1 MIDNKKIERAIE
13 DYVRH
18 SSVEDE
24 YPGTEGNAFRAGT
37 KWAINEF
44 LKDLWYSIEE
54 EPKHDKQITYI
65 RENGLAKTIILN
77 EEADKYNNTPSQIW
91 HNICKNYKVAYWF
104 YIDDLFP
111 KEGGE
116 E

>member
-1 MIDNKKIERAIE
+1 MIDDKKIERAVE

-24 YPGTEGNAFRAGT
+24 YPGTEGDAFRAGT

-65 RENGLAKTIILN
+65 RENGLAKTIIMN
-77 EEADKYNNTPSQIW
+77 EAAAKYNSTPSQIW
-91 HNICKNYKVAYWF
+91 HNICKNYKVDCWF

-111 KEGGE
+111 KKEGE

>member
-1 MIDNKKIERAIE
+1 MIDDKKIERAIE

-24 YPGTEGNAFRAGT
+24 YPGTEGEAFRAGAN
-37 KWAINEF
+37 WAINEF

-77 EEADKYNNTPSQIW
+77 EEADKYNRTPSQIW
-91 HNICKNYKVAYWF
+91 HNICKNYKVVCWF

-111 KEGGE
+111 EEGGE

>member
-1 MIDNKKIERAIE
+1 MIDDKKIERAVE

-24 YPGTEGNAFRAGT
+24 YPGTEGDAFRAGT

-77 EEADKYNNTPSQIW
+77 EEADKYNSTPSQIW
-91 HNICKNYKVAYWF
+91 HNICKNYKVDCWF

-111 KEGGE
+111 KKEGE